1 MILSGLGDKA
11 SVLVSGA
18 IGIVLLFHLVQQPW
32 SENGPRAVAD
42 NQAPSAAGRRQEDKT
57 SLAVATV
64 SLPPP
69 ALAAKPK
76 PRKDKAI
83 FAKAK
88 DALLLAKA
96 VSALKPQRV
105 ASKPAVNPMPPKVK
119 QERTAVE
126 RLEPLR
132 PGKGKQQSK
141 PVEAS
146 RKAPVAAKAKT
157 IRAVAAAND
166 PMTMAGRPLLRLLE
180 HGQGPDIEIAWPNER
195 RRREALY
202 RLLGN
207 CHGMRAAV
215 MDEGGNLYLA
225 EGQRRRRWELD
236 LDRFS
241 GFVRQPDG
249 FTARQEDRRADAIR
263 RHHGLGRLARLVR
276 LFPRRVDAALLGGL
290 REILGERYKTAA
302 AIRAT
307 YRQIGLRLFIED
319 IEADGV
325 GVDGRIALASVP
337 APGCR

>member
-1 MILSGLGDKA
+1 MILSGLGEKA

-69 ALAAKPK
+69 PALAAKPK
-76 PRKDKAI
+76 PRKDKAML
-83 FAKAK
+83 AKAK

-132 PGKGKQQSK
+132 PGKDKQQPK

-146 RKAPVAAKAKT
+146 RKAPVAAKVKT
-157 IRAVAAAND
+157 IRAAANG

-207 CHGMRAAV
+207 CHGMHAAV
-215 MDEGGNLYLA
+215 MDGGGNLYLA

-263 RHHGLGRLARLVR
+263 RHHGLGHSARLVR

-290 REILGERYKTAA
+290 REILGERYKTAV
-302 AIRAT
+302 AIRAA
-307 YRQIGLRLFIED
+307 YRQVGPRLFIEN